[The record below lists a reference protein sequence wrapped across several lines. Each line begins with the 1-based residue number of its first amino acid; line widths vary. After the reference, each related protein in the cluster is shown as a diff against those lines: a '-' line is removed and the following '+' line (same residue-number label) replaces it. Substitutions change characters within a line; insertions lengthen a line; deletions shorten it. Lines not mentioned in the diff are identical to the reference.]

1 MNNLV
6 KKIAREKER
15 EGGGGRKKERKKER
29 ELLYYTTDDIQSA
42 LRHNGEDIQLL
53 TYVVVEMFGA
63 FDGLLV
69 KDVDEA
75 VEDLEV
81 KGRR

>member
-1 MNNLV
+1 LNNLV

-15 EGGGGRKKERKKER
+15 EGGWRKKEGKKER

>member
-15 EGGGGRKKERKKER
+15 EGGWRKKEGKKER